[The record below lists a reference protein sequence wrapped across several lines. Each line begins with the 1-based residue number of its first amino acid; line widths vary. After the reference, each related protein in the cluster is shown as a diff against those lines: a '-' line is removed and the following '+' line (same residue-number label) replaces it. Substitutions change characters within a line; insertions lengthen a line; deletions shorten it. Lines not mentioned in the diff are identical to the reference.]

1 MSFRFGTWLLDL
13 LFPPR
18 CVFCQTLLKQGETGF
33 CSRCQTELPWITGQ
47 AAEQKPEF
55 ISLCASPLWFQGEVR
70 ESIHRYKFSDRS
82 CYAATYARLMA
93 QCVSDH
99 LADRFDLISWVP
111 LSAKS
116 LKKRG
121 YDQAELL
128 AKGIAQELGE
138 GALCTLRKVRNT
150 RVQSGLTEDAERR
163 ANVLGAYEIT
173 EIAQIEGKRI
183 LLVDDVITTG
193 STLSEC
199 ARMLRTYGAA
209 DVVCVTL
216 ARARGKTS
224 GEKGRKS
231 KFRDAISG
239 K

>member
-1 MSFRFGTWLLDL
+1 MSSRFCTWLLDL

-18 CVFCQTLLKQGETGF
+18 CAFCQKLLKQGETGF
-33 CSRCQTELPWITGQ
+33 CSRCQTELPWIVGQ

-55 ISLCASPLWFQGEVR
+55 ISLCVSPLWFQGEVR

-82 CYAATYARLMA
+82 CYAGTYVHLMA

-121 YDQAELL
+121 YDQSRLL
-128 AKGIAQELGE
+128 AEGIAQELG
-138 GALCTLRKVRNT
+138 ADIVQTLRKVRNT
-150 RVQSGLTEDAERR
+150 RVQSGLSEEAERR
-163 ANVLGAYEIT
+163 ANVLGAYEVT
-173 EIAQIEGKRI
+173 NTAQIEGKRV
-183 LLVDDVITTG
+183 LLVDDVVTTG

-199 ARMLRTYGAA
+199 ARILRTYGAA

-216 ARARGKTS
+216 ARARGKKN
-224 GEKGRKS
+224 GGKS
-231 KFRDAISG
+231 TPCGAISG